1 MVYKYEAS
9 PIVLLIPHG
18 QQSINQSIN
27 RTVYN
32 WVRLQLQL
40 ETAIERDTNK
50 YEIWSPF
57 LKSSDFSGVFG
68 VT

>member
-27 RTVYN
+27 RTIGLGCN
-32 WVRLQLQL
+32 FNLRQQSKWIQISMR
-40 ETAIERDTNK
+40 
-50 YEIWSPF
+50 
-57 LKSSDFSGVFG
+57 SGARF
-68 VT
+68 